1 MATVELRRLSKRYG
15 STTAVRDLD
24 LAIAEG
30 EIAALVGPSGCGK
43 TTVLRMIAGLVEPDG
58 GAILIGGTDVTRTPV
73 HKRELGLVFQS
84 YALFPHLTVF
94 ENVAFGLRRRGVGE
108 AEIRRRVA
116 AALDLV
122 RLGELASR
130 HPRQLSGGQ
139 QQRVALARSVV
150 TEPRVLL
157 LDEPLSNLDA
167 LLRDEMRVE
176 LRRLQQR
183 LRITTVIV
191 THDQQEALTLADRV
205 AVMNR
210 GRIEQYASPQEV
222 YDHPASVFVAGF
234 VGRSNLIDVTVEASA
249 NGRLSL
255 RAPDGMAIA
264 AAGPD
269 HAPGTTLRAVLRHE
283 KVRLGAAAPPNAANV
298 FLAEI
303 VLRAFAGAQCQY
315 VLRLPTGLEVQ
326 ADAPADVT
334 LTEGSRVTVWWSADD
349 VIVLAPDGPDA

>member
-1 MATVELRRLSKRYG
+1 VATVELRRLSKRYG
-15 STTAVRDLD
+15 TTIAVRDLD

-43 TTVLRMIAGLVEPDG
+43 TTVLRIIAGLVEPDG
-58 GAILIGGTDVTRTPV
+58 GSILIGGTDVTRTPV
-73 HKRELGLVFQS
+73 HKRGLGLVFQS
-84 YALFPHLTVF
+84 YALFPHLSVF
-94 ENVAFGLRRRGVGE
+94 ENVAFGLRRRGV
-108 AEIRRRVA
+108 AEPELDRRVA
-116 AALDLV
+116 AALELV
-122 RLGELASR
+122 RLGELAAR

-183 LRITTVIV
+183 LGITTVIV

-222 YDHPASVFVAGF
+222 YDRPASVFVAGF
-234 VGRSNLIDVTVEASA
+234 VGRSNLIDVSVESVE
-249 NGRLSL
+249 GSTLRL
-255 RAPDGMAIA
+255 RGPDGLAMTAV
-264 AAGPD
+264 GPP
-269 HAPGTTLRAVLRHE
+269 HAPGTRLRAVLRHE
-283 KVRLGAAAPPNAANV
+283 KLRLGAAAPPRAANV

-303 VLRAFAGAQCQY
+303 ALRAFAGAQCQY
-315 VLRLPTGLEVQ
+315 VLRLPSGVELQ
-326 ADAPADVT
+326 AEAPADPA
-334 LTEGSRVTVWWSADD
+334 LTEGARVTAWWSAEDIIL
-349 VIVLAPDGPDA
+349 VAPDARDA